1 MQLKAIRELIQSDL
15 DATDRKIVEQLS
27 SEIELINKI
36 ASHLIQR
43 GGKRLRPMLVLLGAQ
58 AFGYQG
64 QTQINLAAIIE
75 LIHTATLLH
84 DDVIDTS
91 DMRRGD
97 QTANA
102 IWGNGASVL
111 VGDYLYSRAFQMMVE
126 VGDMDVIAVLSK
138 ATNTIVE
145 GEVLQLTNRN
155 NPQTTQE
162 RYMDVI
168 RYKTGTLFETAA
180 QLGAVLCRCPEIQ
193 IKAMKQYGLQL
204 GTAFQLVDD
213 VLDYSAQS
221 DDLGKNIGDDLAEGK
236 PTLPLIYALSHG
248 TPQQV
253 QLIREAIEQGTRAQL
268 YQIIKA
274 IESTGAIAYTY
285 EVAKQAAA
293 QAIEHLS
300 DIPETPYR
308 DALYA
313 LARFAVDRN
322 H

>member
-1 MQLKAIRELIQSDL
+1 MQLKAIRQLIELDL
-15 DATDRKIVEQLS
+15 EATDEKIVQQLS
-27 SEIELINKI
+27 SEIELINQV

-43 GGKRLRPMLVLLGAQ
+43 GGKRLRPMLVLLGAH
-58 AFGYQG
+58 AFGYPG
-64 QTQINLAAIIE
+64 QTHINLAAIIE

-126 VGDMDVIAVLSK
+126 VGDMDVIGVLSK

-155 NPQTTQE
+155 NPSTTQE

-180 QLGAVLCRCPEIQ
+180 QLGAVLSRRPEKQ
-193 IKAMKQYGLQL
+193 SNAMGQYGLQL
-204 GTAFQLVDD
+204 GTAFQLIDD
-213 VLDYSAQS
+213 VLDYSIQTEE
-221 DDLGKNIGDDLAEGK
+221 LGKNVGDDLAEGK

-253 QLIREAIEQGTRAQL
+253 KLIQEAIEQGSRAQL
-268 YQIIKA
+268 DDIVKA

-285 EVAKQAAA
+285 EVARQASE
-293 QAIEHLS
+293 QAIQHLS

-308 DALYA
+308 DALYT
-313 LARFAVDRN
+313 LARFAVDRSY
-322 H
+322 